1 MSLEDFPLVDI
12 GDIVR
17 LVGPTSF
24 QRGRVYSRNGSVD
37 AVVWDHENGMLF
49 GTVIGTQR
57 DPYKC
62 EIVLSPPGS
71 PLRRPLNSSC
81 TCPVGVDCKHV
92 AATLLEANSIAI
104 QHADDARIQRAS
116 DIRAA
121 ARKAVE
127 PVQRVPRGGGGGGA
141 SVGTAGGSA
150 SRSMPG
156 NSGSS
161 GDFDSVLAP
170 VNNVYPFFSETFPD
184 EASDLGNSDDSAQFA
199 EPAER
204 AKSVPRWK
212 KALEPL
218 APSELSA
225 PFTSATTGRFT
236 GARPLDNAEVPLA
249 LQFEVREVKP
259 RRGRQWGP
267 VATIPAIPLP
277 EASLSRKLPV
287 YRLGI
292 RPVMRSD
299 TGNWVRGNLNWTS
312 VGYHGGYRFNAEQR
326 LWFAQIAGLH
336 TASNDFGYGP
346 APDWFFLDEFHSPL
360 LWTLFEQAAQLG
372 IPLVGSKKTA
382 TVEIAQGVDLSIDAA
397 STGLVSAGQAKK
409 GVAAP
414 LELRPILTVDGVS
427 RAVERAGT
435 IGDHGIYT
443 FDFAPRV
450 LYTLVRTARPLT
462 VEQRTFIGVAPTLA
476 VPGRDVPEF
485 LADYYPKLRRSITV
499 TSNDASVRLPEFVPP
514 VLVLTATFA
523 PGHRL
528 DLAWDWEYRTGD
540 AADAENAEDTRND
553 KNTDN
558 PRYTNNT
565 QNTVTRRPLRPVEGE
580 QGARDLTVERD
591 IVSLVE
597 SAMAP
602 LRNTGAA
609 GLLDSAGHLNAIGE
623 ARGHAAA
630 LFTDK
635 VLPGVTAL
643 PGVRVDIVGTK
654 PHYEELTAAPEL
666 TISTAETDHRD
677 WFDLG
682 VTVTIEGRNV
692 PFEPLFAA
700 LSTGEEQLILEDNS
714 YLSLDQPVFADLKR
728 LITEASTLQEWQTKP
743 KLSRYQASLWSE
755 FENLA
760 ANTEQAAA
768 WRESVTG
775 LLELGDV
782 EPVPLPAG
790 VHASLRP
797 YQQDGFNWLVF
808 LWKHQLGGVLADDMG
823 LGKTLQ
829 TLALIAHAVDQRAI
843 YQGALNQGAAGQ
855 GEAGPGAVNQARDD
869 SGSKPFLVVAPTS
882 VVSNWV
888 SEAERFAPGLTVRGI
903 TTTQLKG
910 RTPLAEVFA
919 GADIVVT
926 SYALFRLDFDRYQA
940 AGWSGLILDE
950 AQFAKNATSF
960 AHRCAVEL
968 DAPFKLAITGTP
980 MENSL
985 TDLWSLF
992 AIVAPGLFP
1001 SAKKFNDEYVKPIA
1015 KGDNSAL
1022 VDRLRRRIRPL
1033 MMRRTKDLVAK
1044 DLPAKQEQVLSIELA
1059 PKHKK
1064 LYDTYLQRER
1074 KKLLGLMED
1083 FDKNRFQ
1090 VFRSLTLLR
1099 MLSLDA
1105 SLVDDKY
1112 ADIPS
1117 SKLDAL
1123 FEQLEDVVA
1132 ENHRA
1137 LIFSQFTSFLKKA
1150 AERLDA
1156 EGIEYCYLDGS
1167 TLKRADVIAKFK
1179 NGTAPVFL
1187 ISLKAGGFGLNL
1199 TEADYVFLL
1208 DPWWNPATEAQ
1219 AVDRTHRIGQSKNVM
1234 VYRMIAT
1241 GTIEEKVM
1249 ALKETKSKLFDAVM
1263 DDDAVF
1269 SSALTADDIRGLLD

>member
-1 MSLEDFPLVDI
+1 MQMSLEDFPLVDI

-37 AVVWDHENGMLF
+37 AVVWDHKNGMLF

-127 PVQRVPRGGGGGGA
+127 PVQRLPRGGAGP
-141 SVGTAGGSA
+141 SVSPSIPGSPGDTG
-150 SRSMPG
+150 SPG
-156 NSGSS
+156 NLGNP
-161 GDFDSVLAP
+161 GNPDSVLAP
-170 VNNVYPFFSETFPD
+170 VNNVYPYFSETYPD
-184 EASDLGNSDDSAQFA
+184 QAPDLT

-204 AKSVPRWK
+204 AKPVPRWK

-225 PFTSATTGRFT
+225 PATAATPGPGRFG
-236 GARPLDNAEVPLA
+236 GARPLDNTEIPLA

-277 EASLSRKLPV
+277 DASLSRKLPV

-312 VGYHGGYRFNAEQR
+312 VGYRSAYGFNAEQR

-382 TVEIAQGVDLSIDAA
+382 IVEIAHTVDLSIDAA
-397 STGLVSAGQAKK
+397 STGLVSPGLAKK

-414 LELRPILTVDGVS
+414 LELRPILTIDGIS

-450 LYTLVRTARPLT
+450 QYTLVRTLKPLT

-528 DLAWDWEYRTGD
+528 DLSWDWEYRTGD
-540 AADAENAEDTRND
+540 AVDSVNTVDRLDTTDKADTT
-553 KNTDN
+553 NT
-558 PRYTNNT
+558 TSTVNT
-565 QNTVTRRPLRPVEGE
+565 THTVTRRPLRPVEGE
-580 QGARDLTVERD
+580 QGARDLAVERD

-602 LRNTGAA
+602 LGNSGSA

-654 PHYEELTAAPEL
+654 PDYEELTAAPKL
-666 TISTAETDHRD
+666 TISTVETDHRD

-682 VTVTIEGRNV
+682 VTVTIEGRDV

-700 LSTGEEQLILEDNS
+700 LSTGEEQLILEDDS
-714 YLSLDQPVFADLKR
+714 YLSLDQPVFADLRR

-755 FENLA
+755 FEDLA
-760 ANTEQAAA
+760 ENTEQAAA

-782 EPVPLPAG
+782 EPVALPDG

-829 TLALIAHAVDQRAI
+829 TLALIAHAV
-843 YQGALNQGAAGQ
+843 NQG
-855 GEAGPGAVNQARDD
+855 RDD
-869 SGSKPFLVVAPTS
+869 AGSKPFLVVAPTS

-903 TTTQLKG
+903 TTTQSKG

-919 GADIVVT
+919 GAHIVVT
-926 SYALFRLDFDRYQA
+926 SYALFRLDFERYQA
-940 AGWSGLILDE
+940 AEWSGLILDE

-968 DAPFKLAITGTP
+968 HAPFKLAITGTP

-1001 SAKKFNDEYVKPIA
+1001 SAKKFNDEYVRPIA

-1117 SKLDAL
+1117 SKLNAL